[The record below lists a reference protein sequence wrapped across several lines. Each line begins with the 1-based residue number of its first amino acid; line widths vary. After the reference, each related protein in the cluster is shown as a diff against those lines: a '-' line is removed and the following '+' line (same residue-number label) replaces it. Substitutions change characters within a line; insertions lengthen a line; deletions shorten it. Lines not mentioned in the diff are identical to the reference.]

1 MKDRRPLWAAGL
13 VLISGAAFADSAR
26 VWLERMQNAAHTL
39 DYTGTFVYRHDR
51 LLSAMRIVHR
61 VAHGRVTERLTT
73 LDGRRQVIIRR
84 HGQIQCYLPH
94 DHVEF
99 IEQRV
104 MALKAFPAL
113 IPAHLKVLRRYYAIH
128 LGGLGRV
135 AGAAARLVV
144 IDPRDDFRYGYRLWA
159 DRKNGLLLKATVINQ
174 GGKAIEQF
182 LFTHL
187 HLRRTIPASAVGPIG
202 VGHADTYKE
211 ERGELFPDPTPT
223 WTVTRVPP
231 GFRLAMHLMRRMAG
245 HKGIVQHLVY
255 SDGLAGVSVFI
266 GRRAPRKPVHAQLYR
281 LGALHVFRAVVDHRM
296 VTALGDVPTLTVET
310 MALSVRPL
318 TRRLG
323 PAAP

>member
-1 MKDRRPLWAAGL
+1 MKGWRPLWAAGL
-13 VLISGAAFADSAR
+13 LLVSGTVFADSVRA
-26 VWLERMQNAAHTL
+26 WLERMQDAAHTL

-51 LLSAMRIVHR
+51 VLSAMRIVHR

-84 HGQIQCYLPH
+84 HGQIRCYLPH

-99 IEQRV
+99 IEQRA
-104 MALKAFPAL
+104 MALKTFPTL
-113 IPAHLKVLRRYYAIH
+113 MPTHLKPLRRFYAIH

-135 AGAAARLVV
+135 AGAPVRLVV
-144 IDPRDDFRYGYRLWA
+144 IDPRDDYRYGYRLWA
-159 DRKNGLLLKATVINQ
+159 DRKNGLLLKATVISHS
-174 GGKAIEQF
+174 GKAIEQF

-187 HLRRTIPASAVGPIG
+187 HLRRAIPASAVGPIG
-202 VGHADTYKE
+202 LGHAGTYKE

-255 SDGLAGVSVFI
+255 SDGLAGVSVFV
-266 GRRAPRKPVHAQLYR
+266 GRRAPSAPRHAQLYR
-281 LGALHVFRAVVDHRM
+281 LGALHVFRTVVDHRM

-318 TRRLG
+318 ARRPG